1 MKPIRRWLAGLL
13 CAALLT
19 GLLPTGALAVGMQS
33 PFPEGGTLTS
43 STYTLT
49 DDVKLTRNLTVNS
62 GVTATINLNGHTLTG
77 TGTGTGSVIT
87 VNSGGSLTL
96 QDSSGS
102 GKVTGGAIPEDAN
115 QPSWMLGAPFTVA
128 GGTFEMEGGTITGN
142 DASHCDGVV
151 NVSNGGTFTMTGGEI
166 SVNTG
171 TGLNVTGSGS
181 SATSGRG
188 AAISENTVTTDGAS
202 GGGVHVIDSGSVTLN
217 GGTISNNTVPENG
230 GGVFIN
236 SGTFTMDSGSI
247 TGNTAGT
254 DGNGWGGGVYIMNGT
269 FDMKGGSITGNHA
282 ASYGGGVVLSDT
294 GSFRVSGAPTI
305 TENTH
310 GSDRSA
316 ANVWLS
322 TGKTIT
328 NDGLTGGSIGVTVA
342 PGQEDADAVTIL
354 TGSGFTPEASWFS
367 SDDEGYVPE
376 VSGNTVVLRAEGQGG
391 QGVAEV
397 TEEGYITRA
406 GLAVKVHGHA
416 PFGLSGQ
423 TSGSAASVFTDV
435 GDCSDTQLNAIGVL
449 YDRQILG
456 GATPSTFD
464 PEGTV
469 SRAAAAVVIWRAAG
483 SLSNTETVT
492 VPYSDVNTT
501 QWYSAAIHCLYAIGV
516 LDDSDADTRG
526 NFRIDGNATVQDI
539 EKWLGKYTTV
549 VENDVDGEKLEDIS
563 VPGGTSRVDYVLTV
577 YQSLSASNRE
587 EDEEDSENPNG
598 TPFVDISGCT
608 PAQQEA
614 ITYFYS
620 IGVINGTTETT
631 FDPYAA
637 ASNAQVATLL
647 YRYNSVVGG
656 GSQSAQPQTAPVA
669 RSGGDNW
676 YQAGVDFLV
685 EEGVLTETEATY
697 DAFNPHAP
705 SLTEKVSAWSD
716 GIKPNAPVISPAG
729 GRYSSSQAVTITA
742 DAGLTI
748 HYTTDGS
755 VPTRDSAVYTG
766 PITVG
771 SDMVIQAMA
780 VGDGLA
786 SDVVTA
792 RYTFGSS
799 GSSSDSGS
807 SSSSSS
813 STTTTTERNP
823 DGSTTTT
830 VTNRR
835 TGTVTETTKYPDG
848 STLVVET
855 KRDGT
860 VTTTETDAE
869 GNRTETV
876 ENPDGSS
883 LVTVDNA
890 DGSTLMVETKKDGT
904 VTTTETDAEG
914 NRTETVEN
922 PDGSGSTTLD
932 NADGSASVTTVD
944 AYGRV
949 TAEVS
954 LPIDVVHAA
963 GGEAV
968 ALPMPAVTAP
978 ANWAEAPTVTMDLP
992 RDTRILVEI
1001 PVEDVTPGTVAVL
1014 METDGTEKVIKN
1026 SAVTENGVAVALCD
1040 GDTVKIVDNSK
1051 SFADVPAGHWA
1062 ADAVAFAASRELFS
1076 GTSETTFGP
1085 EIPMN
1090 RGMLVTVLYRLED
1103 MPVISGGNSF
1113 TDVEDGMYY
1122 TDAVL
1127 WADTS
1132 GIVAGDGS
1140 GAFAPNRDIT
1150 REELAVI
1157 LHRYAQH
1164 KGYGTSERADLN
1176 TYADAGL
1183 ISSYAVQAMAWANAA
1198 GLITGDGSGALNPGG
1213 PASRSEVA
1221 AILQRFMETAAN

>member
-19 GLLPTGALAVGMQS
+19 GLLPTGALAVEGGQS
-33 PFPEGGTLTS
+33 PFPDDGALADNGTYILTGDV
-43 STYTLT
+43 TLAA
-49 DDVKLTRNLTVNS
+49 NLTVNS
-62 GVTATINLNGHTLTG
+62 GVTATIDLAGHTLTG

-102 GKVTGGAIPEDAN
+102 GKVTGGAISENAD
-115 QPSWMLGAPFTVA
+115 QYWLLGAAVTVH
-128 GGTFEMEGGTITGN
+128 GGTFEMEGGTITDN
-142 DASHCDGVV
+142 NASHCGGVV
-151 NVSNGGTFTMTGGEI
+151 NVSNRGTFTMTGGAI
-166 SVNTG
+166 SGNTG

-181 SATSGRG
+181 EALIQGSAVISGNMSSD
-188 AAISENTVTTDGAS
+188 A
-202 GGGVHVIDSGSVTLN
+202 GGGVEVSAGGEVVLAGN
-217 GGTISNNTVPENG
+217 GRIENNTAASDTG
-230 GGVFIN
+230 GGVMISD
-236 SGTFTMDSGSI
+236 SGTGTGGTFVMRGGSI
-247 TGNTAGT
+247 TGNSA
-254 DGNGWGGGVYIMNGT
+254 NYGGGVYIMNGT
-269 FDMKGGSITGNHA
+269 FEMAGGEISGNTANQNAGGVEVSDGGSFHM
-282 ASYGGGVVLSDT
+282 
-294 GSFRVSGAPTI
+294 SGAPTI
-305 TENTH
+305 TGNTVN
-310 GSDRSA
+310 GSA

-328 NDGLTGGSIGVTVA
+328 NGGLTGGSIGVTLA
-342 PGQEDADAVTIL
+342 PGQEDADPVTIL
-354 TGSGFTPEASWFS
+354 TGNSSNLNAGWFS
-367 SDDEGYVPE
+367 SDDDNYVPE

-406 GLAVKVHGHA
+406 GLAVKIHGHA

-423 TSGSAASVFTDV
+423 ASNSAASVFTDV

-456 GATPSTFD
+456 GATPSTFA

-469 SRAAAAVVIWRAAG
+469 SRAAAAVAIWRAAG

-501 QWYSAAIHCLYAIGV
+501 EWYSAAIHCLYAIGV
-516 LDDSDADTRG
+516 LDASDAKNG
-526 NFRIDGNATVQDI
+526 AFRINDNATAEDI
-539 EKWLGKYTTV
+539 EKWLGRYQQALADNTV
-549 VENDVDGEKLEDIS
+549 EEET

-577 YQSLSASNRE
+577 YQSLSSSNRE
-587 EDEEDSENPNG
+587 EDDREDSENPNG

-620 IGVINGTTETT
+620 LEIIYGTTTTT
-631 FDPYAA
+631 FEPYAA
-637 ASNAQVATLL
+637 ASNAQVATFL
-647 YRYNSVVGG
+647 YRVSSTLG
-656 GSQSAQPQTAPVA
+656 GSALPQTAAAA
-669 RSGGDNW
+669 RSGGDDW
-676 YQAGVDFLV
+676 YQDGVNFLV
-685 EEGVLTETEATY
+685 DEGVLTEEQAED

-755 VPTRDSAVYTG
+755 IPTRDSAVYTG

-855 KRDGT
+855 KR
-860 VTTTETDAE
+860 
-869 GNRTETV
+869 
-876 ENPDGSS
+876 
-883 LVTVDNA
+883 
-890 DGSTLMVETKKDGT
+890 DGT

-1103 MPVISGGNSF
+1103 MPVISGGNPF

-1164 KGYGTSERADLN
+1164 KGYGTSERADLSA
-1176 TYADAGL
+1176 YADAGS

-1213 PASRSEVA
+1213 DGSGALNPGGPASRSEVA
-1221 AILQRFMETAAN
+1221 AILQRFMETVAN

>member
-1 MKPIRRWLAGLL
+1 MHRRVGDPDIRPGRIFLV
-13 CAALLT
+13 CF
-19 GLLPTGALAVGMQS
+19 Q
-33 PFPEGGTLTS
+33 
-43 STYTLT
+43 
-49 DDVKLTRNLTVNS
+49 R
-62 GVTATINLNGHTLTG
+62 I
-77 TGTGTGSVIT
+77 
-87 VNSGGSLTL
+87 
-96 QDSSGS
+96 
-102 GKVTGGAIPEDAN
+102 
-115 QPSWMLGAPFTVA
+115 
-128 GGTFEMEGGTITGN
+128 N
-142 DASHCDGVV
+142 DALVCR
-151 NVSNGGTFTMTGGEI
+151 I
-166 SVNTG
+166 
-171 TGLNVTGSGS
+171 L
-181 SATSGRG
+181 
-188 AAISENTVTTDGAS
+188 
-202 GGGVHVIDSGSVTLN
+202 VIAFWHSDQHA
-217 GGTISNNTVPENG
+217 
-230 GGVFIN
+230 F
-236 SGTFTMDSGSI
+236 GSI

-269 FDMKGGSITGNHA
+269 FDMKGGSITDNHA
-282 ASYGGGVVLSDT
+282 PSCGGVVLSDR
-294 GSFRVSGAPTI
+294 GNFRVSGAPTI
-305 TENTH
+305 TGNTQ
-310 GSDRSA
+310 GDDRIA

-328 NDGLTGGSIGVTVA
+328 NGGLTGGSIGVTLLGT
-342 PGQEDADAVTIL
+342 GQEDADAVTIL
-354 TGSGFTPEASWFS
+354 TGSSSNLSEDWFS
-367 SDDEGYVPE
+367 SDTEGYAPVVE
-376 VSGNTVVLRAEGQGG
+376 GTNVVLRAEGQGG
-391 QGVAEV
+391 QGVAEA

-456 GATPSTFD
+456 GASQSMFN

-469 SRAAAAVVIWRAAG
+469 TRAAAAVVIWRAAG

-516 LDDSDADTRG
+516 LDESDADSSG
-526 NFRIDGNATVQDI
+526 NFRINDNATVEDI

-563 VPGGTSRVDYVLTV
+563 VPGGTTRVDYVLTF

-656 GSQSAQPQTAPVA
+656 GSQSAQPQTASVA

-705 SLTEKVSAWSD
+705 SLTEKVSAWSE

-729 GRYSSSQAVTITA
+729 GRYSSSQTVTITA

-792 RYTFGSS
+792 RYTFGS
-799 GSSSDSGS
+799 GSSNSDSGS

-823 DGSTTTT
+823 DGSTHPHHGHQQADGHRDHDNQLPGRLPPGGG
-830 VTNRR
+830 VQEGRHRHHHRDRR
-835 TGTVTETTKYPDG
+835 RGEPD
-848 STLVVET
+848 
-855 KRDGT
+855 RDGG
-860 VTTTETDAE
+860 EPRWLQSGHGGQRRRLHPGGGDQE
-869 GNRTETV
+869 GRHRHHHRDRCGRE
-876 ENPDGSS
+876 PDRDRGKPRR
-883 LVTVDNA
+883 LRLHHP
-890 DGSTLMVETKKDGT
+890 GQCRRFRLCHHG
-904 VTTTETDAEG
+904 
-914 NRTETVEN
+914 
-922 PDGSGSTTLD
+922 
-932 NADGSASVTTVD
+932 
-944 AYGRV
+944 GRV
-949 TAEVS
+949 
-954 LPIDVVHAA
+954 
-963 GGEAV
+963 
-968 ALPMPAVTAP
+968 
-978 ANWAEAPTVTMDLP
+978 
-992 RDTRILVEI
+992 RQ
-1001 PVEDVTPGTVAVL
+1001 
-1014 METDGTEKVIKN
+1014 
-1026 SAVTENGVAVALCD
+1026 
-1040 GDTVKIVDNSK
+1040 
-1051 SFADVPAGHWA
+1051 
-1062 ADAVAFAASRELFS
+1062 
-1076 GTSETTFGP
+1076 
-1085 EIPMN
+1085 
-1090 RGMLVTVLYRLED
+1090 
-1103 MPVISGGNSF
+1103 
-1113 TDVEDGMYY
+1113 
-1122 TDAVL
+1122 
-1127 WADTS
+1127 
-1132 GIVAGDGS
+1132 GDGGGLPPHRC
-1140 GAFAPNRDIT
+1140 GACGR
-1150 REELAVI
+1150 R
-1157 LHRYAQH
+1157 
-1164 KGYGTSERADLN
+1164 
-1176 TYADAGL
+1176 
-1183 ISSYAVQAMAWANAA
+1183 
-1198 GLITGDGSGALNPGG
+1198 
-1213 PASRSEVA
+1213 
-1221 AILQRFMETAAN
+1221 

>member
-19 GLLPTGALAVGMQS
+19 GLLPTGALAVEGGQS
-33 PFPEGGTLTS
+33 PFPDDGALADNGTYILTGDV
-43 STYTLT
+43 TLAA
-49 DDVKLTRNLTVNS
+49 NLTVNS
-62 GVTATINLNGHTLTG
+62 GVTATIDLAGHTLTG

-102 GKVTGGAIPEDAN
+102 GKVTGGAISENAD
-115 QPSWMLGAPFTVA
+115 QYWLLGAAVTVH
-128 GGTFEMEGGTITGN
+128 GGTFEMEGGTITDN
-142 DASHCDGVV
+142 NASHCGGVV
-151 NVSNGGTFTMTGGEI
+151 NVSNRGTFTMTGGAI
-166 SVNTG
+166 SGNTG

-181 SATSGRG
+181 EALIQGSAVISGNMSSD
-188 AAISENTVTTDGAS
+188 A
-202 GGGVHVIDSGSVTLN
+202 GGGVEVSAGGEVVLAGN
-217 GGTISNNTVPENG
+217 GRIENNTAASDTG
-230 GGVFIN
+230 GGVMISD
-236 SGTFTMDSGSI
+236 SGTGTGGTFVMRGGSI
-247 TGNTAGT
+247 TGNSA
-254 DGNGWGGGVYIMNGT
+254 NYGGGVYIMNGT
-269 FDMKGGSITGNHA
+269 FEMAGGEISGNTANQNAGGVEVSDGGSFHM
-282 ASYGGGVVLSDT
+282 
-294 GSFRVSGAPTI
+294 SGAPTI
-305 TENTH
+305 TGNTVN
-310 GSDRSA
+310 GSA

-328 NDGLTGGSIGVTVA
+328 NGGLTGGSIGVTLA
-342 PGQEDADAVTIL
+342 PGQEDADPVTIL
-354 TGSGFTPEASWFS
+354 TGNSSNLNAGWFS
-367 SDDEGYVPE
+367 SDDDNYVPE

-406 GLAVKVHGHA
+406 GLAVKIHGHA

-423 TSGSAASVFTDV
+423 ASNSAASVFTDV

-456 GATPSTFD
+456 GATPSTFA

-469 SRAAAAVVIWRAAG
+469 SRAAAAVAIWRAAG

-501 QWYSAAIHCLYAIGV
+501 EWYSAAIHCLYAIGV
-516 LDDSDADTRG
+516 LDASDAKNG
-526 NFRIDGNATVQDI
+526 AFRINDNATAEDI
-539 EKWLGKYTTV
+539 EKWLGRYQQALADNTV
-549 VENDVDGEKLEDIS
+549 EEET

-577 YQSLSASNRE
+577 YQSLSSSNRE
-587 EDEEDSENPNG
+587 EDDREDSENPNG

-620 IGVINGTTETT
+620 LEIIYGTTTTT
-631 FDPYAA
+631 FEPYAA
-637 ASNAQVATLL
+637 ASNAQVATFL
-647 YRYNSVVGG
+647 YRVSSTLGG
-656 GSQSAQPQTAPVA
+656 AALPQTAAAA
-669 RSGGDNW
+669 RSGGDDW
-676 YQAGVDFLV
+676 YQDGVNFLV
-685 EEGVLTETEATY
+685 DEGVLTEEQAED

-729 GRYSSSQAVTITA
+729 GRYSSSQTVTITA

-835 TGTVTETTKYPDG
+835 TGTVTKTTKYPDG

-890 DGSTLMVETKKDGT
+890 DGSTLVVEAKKDGT

-1164 KGYGTSERADLN
+1164 KGYGTSERADLSA
-1176 TYADAGL
+1176 YADAGS

>member
-19 GLLPTGALAVGMQS
+19 GLLPTGALAVEGGQS
-33 PFPEGGTLTS
+33 PFPDDGALADNGTYILTGDV
-43 STYTLT
+43 TLAA
-49 DDVKLTRNLTVNS
+49 NLTVNS
-62 GVTATINLNGHTLTG
+62 GVTAVIDLAGYTLKGNGS
-77 TGTGTGSVIT
+77 GSVIT
-87 VNSGGSLTL
+87 VNGGSLTL
-96 QDSSGS
+96 QNSSGS

-115 QPSWMLGAPFTVA
+115 QSSWMLGDAVTVN
-128 GGTFEMEGGTITGN
+128 GGTFEMEGGTITDN
-142 DASHCDGVV
+142 NASHCGGVV
-151 NVSNGGTFTMTGGEI
+151 NVSNGGQFTMTGGEI
-166 SVNTG
+166 SGNTG
-171 TGLNVTGSGS
+171 TGLNVTGSSS
-181 SATSGRG
+181 SATIGRG
-188 AAISENTVTTDGAS
+188 AAISGNTVTTDGAS
-202 GGGVHVIDSGSVTLN
+202 CGGVHVLDGGSVTLN

-282 ASYGGGVVLSDT
+282 ASYGGGVVLSDR
-294 GSFRVSGAPTI
+294 GNFRVSGAPTI
-305 TENTH
+305 TGNTQ
-310 GSDRSA
+310 GDDRIA

-328 NDGLTGGSIGVTVA
+328 NGGLTGGSISVTLKGT
-342 PGQEDADAVTIL
+342 GQEDEPSVTIL
-354 TGSGFTPEASWFS
+354 AGNSSNLNAGWFS
-367 SDDEGYVPE
+367 SDTEGYAPVVE
-376 VSGNTVVLRAEGQGG
+376 GTNVVLRAEGQGG
-391 QGVAEV
+391 QGVAEE

-406 GLAVKVHGHA
+406 GLAVKIHGHT

-423 TSGSAASVFTDV
+423 TSSSAASVFTDV

-456 GATPSTFD
+456 GATPSTFA

-501 QWYSAAIHCLYAIGV
+501 EWYSAAIHCLYAIGV
-516 LDDSDADTRG
+516 LDAIDAENG
-526 NFRIDGNATVQDI
+526 AFRINDNATVQDI
-539 EKWLGKYTTV
+539 EKWLGRYQQALADNTV
-549 VENDVDGEKLEDIS
+549 EEET

-577 YQSLSASNRE
+577 YQSLSSSNRE
-587 EDEEDSENPNG
+587 EDDREDSENPNG

-620 IGVINGTTETT
+620 LEIIYGTTTTT
-631 FDPYAA
+631 FEPYAA
-637 ASNAQVATLL
+637 ASNAQVATFL
-647 YRYNSVVGG
+647 YRVSSTLGG
-656 GSQSAQPQTAPVA
+656 AALPQTAAAA
-669 RSGGDNW
+669 RSGGDDW
-676 YQAGVDFLV
+676 YQDGVNFLV
-685 EEGVLTETEATY
+685 DEGVLTEEQAED

-729 GRYSSSQAVTITA
+729 GRYSSSQTVTITA

-855 KRDGT
+855 RKDGT

-890 DGSTLMVETKKDGT
+890 DGSTLVVEAKKDGT

-1164 KGYGTSERADLN
+1164 KGYGTSERADLSA
-1176 TYADAGL
+1176 YADASS
-1183 ISSYAVQAMAWANAA
+1183 ISPYAVQAMAWANAA

>member
-13 CAALLT
+13 CAALLA
-19 GLLPTGALAVGMQS
+19 GLLPMGALAVGVQS
-33 PFPEGGTLTS
+33 PFPEDGILTS
-43 STYTLT
+43 GTYTLT
-49 DDVKLTRNLTVNS
+49 GDVTLTRNLTVNS
-62 GVTATINLNGHTLTG
+62 GVTATIDLAGHTLRG
-77 TGTGTGSVIT
+77 NDSGSVIT
-87 VNSGGSLTL
+87 VYSGGSLTL
-96 QDSSGS
+96 QDNSDS

-115 QPSWMLGAPFTVA
+115 QSSWMLGAAVTV
-128 GGTFEMEGGTITGN
+128 
-142 DASHCDGVV
+142 
-151 NVSNGGTFTMTGGEI
+151 NGGTFTMNGGTITDNDASHCGGVVNVSSGRFTMEGGSI
-166 SVNTG
+166 SNNTG
-171 TGLNVTGSGS
+171 TGLSVGGSGS
-181 SATSGRG
+181 SATIGSG
-188 AAISENTVTTDGAS
+188 AAISGNTVTTDGAS
-202 GGGVHVIDSGSVTLN
+202 CGGVHVLDGGSVTLN

-236 SGTFTMDSGSI
+236 SGTFTMNSGSI

-254 DGNGWGGGVYIMNGT
+254 DGNGWGGGVYIMTGDGYT
-269 FDMKGGSITGNHA
+269 KEGAFIMKGGSITGNHA

-328 NDGLTGGSIGVTVA
+328 NDGLTGGSIGVTLA
-342 PGQEDADAVTIL
+342 PGQEDEPSVTIL
-354 TGSGFTPEASWFS
+354 AGSGFTPEASWFS

-376 VSGNTVVLRAEGQGG
+376 VSGNIVVLRAEGQGG

-456 GATPSTFD
+456 GATPSTFA

-516 LDDSDADTRG
+516 LDGSDADSSG
-526 NFRIDGNATVQDI
+526 NFRIDDNATVQDI
-539 EKWLGKYTTV
+539 EKWLGRYQQALADNTV
-549 VENDVDGEKLEDIS
+549 EEET

-577 YQSLSASNRE
+577 YQSLSSSNRE
-587 EDEEDSENPNG
+587 EDDREDSENPNG

-620 IGVINGTTETT
+620 LEIIYGTTTTT
-631 FDPYAA
+631 FEPYAA
-637 ASNAQVATLL
+637 ASNAQVATFL
-647 YRYNSVVGG
+647 YRVSSTLGG
-656 GSQSAQPQTAPVA
+656 AALPQTAAAA
-669 RSGGDNW
+669 RSGGDDW
-676 YQAGVDFLV
+676 YQDGVNFLV
-685 EEGVLTETEATY
+685 DEGVLTEEQAED

-729 GRYSSSQAVTITA
+729 GRYSSSQTVTITA

-792 RYTFGSS
+792 RYTFGS
-799 GSSSDSGS
+799 GSSNSDSGS

-835 TGTVTETTKYPDG
+835 TGTVTKTTKYPDG

-855 KRDGT
+855 KKDGT

-1014 METDGTEKVIKN
+1014 MEADGTEKVIKN
-1026 SAVTENGVAVALCD
+1026 SATTENGVAVALCD

-1076 GTSETTFGP
+1076 GTSDTTFGP

-1103 MPVISGGNSF
+1103 MPAISGGNPF

-1122 TDAVL
+1122 TGAVL
-1127 WADTS
+1127 WADNS

-1140 GAFAPNRDIT
+1140 GSFAPDRDIT

-1176 TYADAGL
+1176 AYTDAGS
-1183 ISSYAVQAMAWANAA
+1183 ISPYAVQAMAWANAA

-1213 PASRSEVA
+1213 SASRSEVA
-1221 AILQRFMETAAN
+1221 AILQRFMEMVAS